1 MPAALAT
8 LAVGA
13 YSVNRTSKA
22 AKDAANASTQAAETQ
37 AGSEQAALDYLKQTN
52 ELPMQLRD
60 QALTGLGSY
69 YQVPGAPKTQEQLIA
84 EAQNSPLYHAIQ
96 GTKQSAVD
104 EMARYQSATGGLRS
118 GGANVAFAREAQR
131 ISQDALLQ
139 SFNQAQGND
148 QYERALQLQGL
159 SGLAGLETGENGI
172 ANLTAQIGATRGQGQ
187 VAAAQ
192 ARQQGT
198 QNSMN
203 NLLGL
208 GGIYAQMYGNG
219 SINI

>member
-13 YSVNRTSKA
+13 YSVNRSNKA
-22 AKDAANASTQAAETQ
+22 AGQAADASTQAANTQ
-37 AGSEQAALDYLKQTN
+37 AASEQQALDYLKQVN
-52 ELPMQLRD
+52 ALPMEYRD
-60 QALTGLGSY
+60 QALAGLAGY
-69 YQVPGAPKTQEQLIA
+69 YQVPGQAKTQEQLIA
-84 EAQNSPLYHAIQ
+84 EAQNSPLYAAIQ

-118 GGANVAFAREAQR
+118 GNANAAFARESQR

-139 SFNQAQGND
+139 SFNQAQSTD
-148 QYERALQLQGL
+148 QYERALNLQGL
-159 SGLAGLETGENGI
+159 SGLAGMETGENGI
-172 ANLTAQIGATRGQGQ
+172 ANLTAQIGATQGQGM

-208 GGIYAQMYGNG
+208 GSIFAQTYGGGGIK
-219 SINI
+219 I